1 MNSISKKDNKCFQ
14 DIIKVT
20 LNREKIK
27 KKLQRITKLKPFINK
42 YNWERTNFSSKADDQ
57 KKFEKCNPTSALNVL
72 YVKKEKKYIS
82 VFQNITQII
91 KKPYYF
97 NDFIQ
102 RKMALS

>member
-42 YNWERTNFSSKADDQ
+42 YNWERTNFSSKADD
-57 KKFEKCNPTSALNVL
+57 
-72 YVKKEKKYIS
+72 
-82 VFQNITQII
+82 
-91 KKPYYF
+91 
-97 NDFIQ
+97 
-102 RKMALS
+102 